1 MSLNRLAADALPGIV
16 FAAVAIYLAVQGWR
30 AFMAL
35 L

>member
-1 MSLNRLAADALPGIV
+1 MSLNRLAADAVLGIV

-30 AFMAL
+30 AFAVL

>member
-1 MSLNRLAADALPGIV
+1 MSLNRLSADAVIGIV